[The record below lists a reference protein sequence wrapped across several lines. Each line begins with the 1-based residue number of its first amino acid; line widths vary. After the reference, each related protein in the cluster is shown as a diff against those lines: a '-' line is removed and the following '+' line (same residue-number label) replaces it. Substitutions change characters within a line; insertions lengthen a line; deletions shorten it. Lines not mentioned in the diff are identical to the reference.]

1 MAHRKLLKVPPD
13 WRHHNNSG
21 LVASPDWRHHSNS
34 GLVASPAFDVHTSPP
49 LLWKLPTSTH
59 ACPARPGVPVSFFQ
73 IAPSTWA
80 EAPKP
85 RLLSPLPFLSLLPTH
100 HRAGF
105 RKPQSSVALTDTTAK
120 QDQEK
125 LRDISC
131 WSRRTSHVSMC
142 G

>member
-1 MAHRKLLKVPPD
+1 MASWTRALPQPCPHILGHRRALDKRNRCCERKKKQ
-13 WRHHNNSG
+13 
-21 LVASPDWRHHSNS
+21 A
-34 GLVASPAFDVHTSPP
+34 
-49 LLWKLPTSTH
+49 
-59 ACPARPGVPVSFFQ
+59 